1 MIKRSKLLLFEIHKK
16 LKIALLDLV
25 QATLFLQLYP
35 MHDVDVLLIQVSYY
49 YLQKLLDSISVL
61 PVLLLVFTQSILLE
75 LPEH

>member
-35 MHDVDVLLIQVSYY
+35 VHDVDVLLIQVSYY

>member
-25 QATLFLQLYP
+25 QATLFLQLCP

>member
-1 MIKRSKLLLFEIHKK
+1 MFEIHKK

>member
-1 MIKRSKLLLFEIHKK
+1 LFEIHKK

-61 PVLLLVFTQSILLE
+61 PVLLLMFTQSILLE